1 LQRKCK
7 TENSVNFIFS
17 GKWED
22 TDIISAPNALVYPAH
37 GCKSTV
43 LEPLT

>member
-17 GKWED
+17 GKCED
-22 TDIISAPNALVYPAH
+22 TDTISTPNPLVQSAH
-37 GCKSTV
+37 GCKSTAW
-43 LEPLT
+43 ESLT